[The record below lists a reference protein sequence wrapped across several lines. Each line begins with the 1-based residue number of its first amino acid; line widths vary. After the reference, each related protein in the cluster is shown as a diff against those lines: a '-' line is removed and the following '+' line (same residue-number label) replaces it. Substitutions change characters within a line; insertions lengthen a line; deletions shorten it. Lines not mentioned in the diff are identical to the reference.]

1 MKISRRFFFRQA
13 GSLISLAGASFL
25 APRWS
30 LANHA
35 IPAAGYPL
43 TFPPEFAGGTLEAK
57 PAVREIW
64 PGYPTSVLAVNGSV
78 PGPTIRVQR
87 GEQFKARIQNSLT
100 EALVIHWHGILA
112 PSNMDGNPRDAVA
125 PGGAYDVEFP
135 INQRAG
141 TYWYHAH
148 TDRLTGKQ
156 VYQGLAG
163 FFIVEDPGEEALGL
177 PKGVLDV
184 PLLLQ
189 DRVSKPDHSLSYA
202 PTMDDMMLGLLGD
215 ATTVNGVPNA
225 SLSVTRSLYR
235 LRLLN
240 GSNARVFRIGLGD
253 NAPFKLIANDAGLL
267 PAPVEVT
274 SIFLAPGNRAE
285 ILVNFAD
292 FPHGSTVELKS
303 LGFSGDITVG
313 STQGQP
319 RTLMRFVGQHVGSGG
334 TVPGTL
340 IPFAPHDPG
349 ESKRTRQFMIMMP
362 EGGHGGEPGA
372 MTADHINGLVYEMNR
387 TDFTVPFGEVETWEF
402 HNTAEHMH
410 PMHPHGALLQ
420 VISRSTSQTLL
431 PEDSGWK
438 DTVLV
443 RPGEIVRTLIK
454 FEAHQG
460 AFVLHCHNLEHEDGG
475 MMLNFDV
482 APTIPPVEGPRL
494 QVRREGQ
501 QIVVTAPHEATDY
514 RLEGSAAVGPDAV
527 WTTITVPPN
536 HTAIG
541 MEFRLPSEGAAQY
554 FRMVKP

>member
-1 MKISRRFFFRQA
+1 M
-13 GSLISLAGASFL
+13 
-25 APRWS
+25 
-30 LANHA
+30 
-35 IPAAGYPL
+35 AGYPL
-43 TFPPEFAGGTLEAK
+43 TLPPEFAGGTLEAK
-57 PAVREIW
+57 AALKEIW
-64 PGYPTSVLAVNGSV
+64 PGYPATVLAINGSV
-78 PGPTIRVQR
+78 PGPTIRVKR
-87 GEQFKARIQNSLT
+87 GEQFKARVQNGLT
-100 EALVIHWHGILA
+100 EPLVIHWHGILA
-112 PSNMDGNPRDAVA
+112 PSKMDGNPRDAVA
-125 PGGAYDVEFP
+125 PGGGYDVEFP
-135 INQRAG
+135 ISQRAG

-148 TDRLTGKQ
+148 TDKLTGKQ

-163 FFIVEDPGEEALGL
+163 FLIVEDPAEETLGL
-177 PKGVLDV
+177 PSGDFDI
-184 PLLLQ
+184 PLLIQ
-189 DRVSKPDHSLSYA
+189 DRVSQPDHSLSYA
-202 PTMDDMMLGLLGD
+202 PTMEQMMLGLLGD

-225 SLSVTRSLYR
+225 SLSVMRSLYR

-240 GSNARVFRIGLGD
+240 ASNARVFRIGLGD

-303 LGFSGDITVG
+303 LAFTGDVTMG

-319 RTLMRFVGQHVGSGG
+319 RTLMRFVGQHVGNGG

-340 IPFAPHDPG
+340 LPSTPHDPA

-362 EGGHGGEPGA
+362 EGGHGEPGA
-372 MTADHINGLVYEMNR
+372 MTADHINGLIYQMDR
-387 TDFTVPFGEVETWEF
+387 TDFTVPFGELETWEF
-402 HNTAEHMH
+402 HNMAEHIH

-420 VISRSTSQTLL
+420 VISRTTSATVP

-443 RPGEIVRTLIK
+443 RPGEVVRTLIK

-482 APTIPPVEGPRL
+482 APTEPPVEGPRL

-501 QIVVTAPHEATDY
+501 EIVVTAPHEAFDY
-514 RLEGSAAVGPDAV
+514 RLERSPTAGPDAT
-527 WTTITVPPN
+527 WATITTPPS

-541 MEFRLPSEGAAQY
+541 MEFRLPNEGGAQC
-554 FRMVKP
+554 FRLIKP